1 MANIGRTVA
10 PGTATEPP
18 GWFRQWRILLAA
30 AFRQSLIYKGNLILM
45 MAGSAALQGT
55 QLLFIGVLLDRFG
68 VIAGWSTAQ
77 IAFLYGL
84 RLTAHGVGTVFFG
97 QHLATDMV
105 IREGEYDRFLLRPVP
120 PLIQLLT
127 RWFNLGTLGDLVLG
141 LGILVAAI
149 TLAPIDWTPWLVALT
164 VAAAIGGG
172 LLEAGLQIGL
182 AGLSFRL
189 GSTRDLK
196 VSVDNTLTDFGAY
209 PLPVFGP
216 AGVFAL
222 TFALPLAFI
231 AYLPAT
237 VVLGKTDELLVPTWL
252 ADIAPMAG
260 PLMLAFGWW
269 FFMRQSRHYTSPG
282 A

>member
-1 MANIGRTVA
+1 MVQQSRAA
-10 PGTATEPP
+10 PP
-18 GWFRQWRILLAA
+18 GRLGQWRILLGA
-30 AFRQSLIYKGNLILM
+30 AFRSSIIHRGNLVLM
-45 MAGSAALQGT
+45 VAGSAALQGT

-84 RLTAHGVGTVFFG
+84 RLTAHGVGTSLFG
-97 QHLATDMV
+97 QHLATDSV
-105 IREGEYDRFLLRPVP
+105 IRLGEYDRFLLRPVS
-120 PLIQLLT
+120 PLVQLLT
-127 RWFNLGTLGDLVLG
+127 RYFNLGTLGDLALG
-141 LGILVAAI
+141 FGILGTAI
-149 TLAPIDWTPWLVALT
+149 GLAPIDWTPGLVVLT
-164 VAAAIGGG
+164 VAAVVGGG
-172 LLEAGLQIGL
+172 LVEAGLQIGL

-196 VSVDNTLTDFGAY
+196 VTVDNTFTDFGAY

-222 TFALPLAFI
+222 TFALPLAFV

-237 VVLGKTDELLVPTWL
+237 IVLGKTAELLVPVWF
-252 ADIAPMAG
+252 AAVAPLAG
-260 PLMLAFGWW
+260 PLLLVVGWW

>member
-1 MANIGRTVA
+1 MADVGREVL
-10 PGTATEPP
+10 PGTATALP
-18 GWFRQWRILLAA
+18 GWFRQWQILLAA
-30 AFRQSLIYKGNLILM
+30 AFRQSLIYRGNLILM

-97 QHLATDMV
+97 QHLAIDQV
-105 IREGEYDRFLLRPVP
+105 IRQGDYDRFLLRPTP
-120 PLIQLLT
+120 PLVQLLT
-127 RWFNLGTLGDLVLG
+127 RWFNLGTLGDLALG
-141 LGILVAAI
+141 LGILIAAI
-149 TLAPIDWTPWLVALT
+149 TLAPIAWTPWLVVLT

-196 VSVDNTLTDFGAY
+196 VTVDNTFTDFGAY

-216 AGVFAL
+216 AGVYAL
-222 TFALPLAFI
+222 TFALPLGFV

-237 VVLGKTDELLVPTWL
+237 VVLGKTGELLVPVWL
-252 ADIAPMAG
+252 AHAAPLAG
-260 PLMLAFGWW
+260 PTMLALGWW
-269 FFMRQSRHYTSPG
+269 FFMRQSRYYTSPG

>member
-1 MANIGRTVA
+1 MGDIGPSVV

-18 GWFRQWRILLAA
+18 GWFRQWRILLGA
-30 AFRQSLIYKGNLILM
+30 AFRQSLIYKGNLVLM

-97 QHLATDMV
+97 QHLATDQV
-105 IREGEYDRFLLRPVP
+105 IREGDYDRFLLRPVP
-120 PLIQLLT
+120 PLVQLLT
-127 RWFNLGTLGDLVLG
+127 RWFNLGTLGDLALG
-141 LGILVAAI
+141 LGILVTAI
-149 TLAPIDWTPWLVALT
+149 TLAPIDWTPWLVVLT
-164 VAAAIGGG
+164 IAAAIGGG

-216 AGVFAL
+216 AGIYAL

-237 VVLGKTDELLVPTWL
+237 VVLGKTDELLVPVWL
-252 ADIAPMAG
+252 AEAAPLAG
-260 PLMLAFGWW
+260 PLMLAAGWW

>member
-1 MANIGRTVA
+1 VA
-10 PGTATEPP
+10 DVERRLLPRATTLPP

-30 AFRQSLIYKGNLILM
+30 AFRQSLTYKGNLILM

-55 QLLFIGVLLDRFG
+55 QLLFIGVLLGRFG

-77 IAFLYGL
+77 SAFLYGL
-84 RLTAHGVGTVFFG
+84 RLSAHGVGTVFFG
-97 QHLATDMV
+97 QHLATDTV
-105 IREGEYDRFLLRPVP
+105 IREGDYDRFLLRPVP

-127 RWFNLGTLGDLVLG
+127 RWFNLGTLGDLALG
-141 LGILVAAI
+141 LGILITAI
-149 TLAPIDWTPWLVALT
+149 TLAPIDWTPWLVLLT

-216 AGVFAL
+216 AGVYAL

-237 VVLGKTDELLVPTWL
+237 VVLGKTGELLVPAWL
-252 ADIAPMAG
+252 AGVAPLAG
-260 PLMLAFGWW
+260 PLMLATGWW
-269 FFMRQSRHYTSPG
+269 FFMRQSRHYTSLG

>member
-1 MANIGRTVA
+1 VVDAGRTIV

-18 GWFRQWRILLAA
+18 GWLRQWRILLGT
-30 AFRQSLIYKGNLILM
+30 AFKQSLIYRGNLILM

-68 VIAGWSTAQ
+68 AIAGWSTAQ

-97 QHLATDMV
+97 QHLATDQV
-105 IREGEYDRFLLRPVP
+105 IRQGDYDRFLLRPVP
-120 PLIQLLT
+120 PLVQLLT
-127 RWFNLGTLGDLVLG
+127 RWFNLGTLGDLALG
-141 LGILVAAI
+141 LGILITAI
-149 TLAPIDWTPWLVALT
+149 TLAPIDWTPSLVVLT
-164 VAAAIGGG
+164 VAAAVGGG

-196 VSVDNTLTDFGAY
+196 VTIDNTFTDFGAY

-231 AYLPAT
+231 AYLPST
-237 VVLGKTDELLVPTWL
+237 VVLGKTDELLVPVWL
-252 ADIAPMAG
+252 AEAAPATG